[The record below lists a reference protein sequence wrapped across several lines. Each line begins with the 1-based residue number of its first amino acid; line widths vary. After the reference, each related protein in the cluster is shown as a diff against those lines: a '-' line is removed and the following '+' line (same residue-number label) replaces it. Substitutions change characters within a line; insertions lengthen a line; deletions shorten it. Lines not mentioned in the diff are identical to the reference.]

1 LCGKIW
7 AWALVLNY
15 PLFFVPGSARC
26 NSALCLLETAF
37 FNIQTIREIK
47 IENNKLGGKKM
58 FPQFL
63 LSMYV
68 FCVFV
73 CLFVCLSVI
82 ALQTSSFDI
91 GVWNFNIDTYIKI
104 SQNGIFYFFE
114 FLLFFGVIPL
124 FHFSLFSLFRDYEST
139 YHGNQY
145 TKLKFRTSRIYQV

>member
-1 LCGKIW
+1 MTFEL
-7 AWALVLNY
+7 L
-15 PLFFVPGSARC
+15 LFFF
-26 NSALCLLETAF
+26 LETAF
-37 FNIQTIREIK
+37 FNVQTIREIK
-47 IENNKLGGKKM
+47 IENKKLGGKKR

-124 FHFSLFSLFRDYEST
+124 FHFWKPLLYRCNSTLRLSRVTIESDKRFPQCLPRW
-139 YHGNQY
+139 NP
-145 TKLKFRTSRIYQV
+145 FYQALRVHPWT

>member
-1 LCGKIW
+1 MAVEKKVSSVFTQCVCFWK
-7 AWALVLNY
+7 
-15 PLFFVPGSARC
+15 PSFFYV
-26 NSALCLLETAF
+26 
-37 FNIQTIREIK
+37 QTIREIK
-47 IENNKLGGKKM
+47 IENKKLGGKKR

-68 FCVFV
+68 FCLCV
-73 CLFVCLSVI
+73 CLCVCVFVCLSVI
-82 ALQTSSFDI
+82 ETSSFDI

-104 SQNGIFYFFE
+104 PQNGIFYFFE

-124 FHFSLFSLFRDYEST
+124 FHFSLFCLFRDYEST